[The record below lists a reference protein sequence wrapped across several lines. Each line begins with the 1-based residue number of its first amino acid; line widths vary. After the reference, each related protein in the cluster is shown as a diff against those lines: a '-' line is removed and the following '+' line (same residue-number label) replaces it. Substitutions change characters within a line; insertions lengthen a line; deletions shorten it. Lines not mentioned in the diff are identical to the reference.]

1 MKETKKE
8 KKKGEG
14 IRAHVVFNWDVR
26 VYCDEGRGR
35 DEWSS
40 EFEGMDSVGDVEQM
54 DSRNRMGC
62 NLRKL
67 INIYQRC

>member
-35 DEWSS
+35 DEC
-40 EFEGMDSVGDVEQM
+40 GQCG
-54 DSRNRMGC
+54 GC
-62 NLRKL
+62 GTNGLA
-67 INIYQRC
+67 